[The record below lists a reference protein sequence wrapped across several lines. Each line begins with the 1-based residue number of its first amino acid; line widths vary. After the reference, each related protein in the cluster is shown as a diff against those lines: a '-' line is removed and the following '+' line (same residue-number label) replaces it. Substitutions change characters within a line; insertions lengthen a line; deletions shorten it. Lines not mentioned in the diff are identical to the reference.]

1 MSKESERDLKNMV
14 GGHMGTRRNNIKQ
27 HVAPLGTLLGTNGK
41 AYQMK
46 LKNTCEEPI
55 LSTLFIYKLF

>member
-1 MSKESERDLKNMV
+1 
-14 GGHMGTRRNNIKQ
+14 MGTRRNNIKQ

-46 LKNTCEEPI
+46 LKNTCEELI
-55 LSTLFIYKLF
+55 LSTLFIYKLFYFILF